1 MYQIILYKI
10 GKKDPFKVSFAKRED
25 AMDMWDEYCDS
36 ALASVY
42 SKMVLM
48 HPKNSVLS
56 EYTPARD
63 IDRGAI

>member
-10 GKKDPFKVSFAKRED
+10 GKKEPFKVSFSNRDE

-42 SKMVLM
+42 SKMVLK
-48 HPKNSVLS
+48 HPKGSILS
-56 EYTPARD
+56 EYTPALD
-63 IDRGAI
+63 SDRGVA